1 MIREEQKE
9 QRRKQ
14 ILNTAL
20 ELFVRRGYSDT
31 KIGDIAETAGM
42 SMGLL
47 FHYFDSKEKLYEE
60 LVRTGAAYAGTPGEL
75 PYENPVEYFEGFLN
89 ALFGYVRRQ
98 PWVFY
103 MFVLMAQARRSEAVP
118 SHIREIAMGV
128 DQIGQ
133 SAAIIEEGQ
142 RQGYFRDGDAHLLA
156 FTFWCSVQGI
166 MEQLSVMPRMRV
178 EGALPRT
185 EWIMDILLK
194 SGGSIDE

>member
-20 ELFVRRGYSDT
+20 ELFARKGYSDT

-60 LVRTGAAYAGTPGEL
+60 LVRMGAAYAGTPGEL

-89 ALFGYVRRQ
+89 ALFGYARRQ

-118 SHIREIAMGV
+118 SHIREIAMEV

-133 SAAIIEEGQ
+133 SAGIIEEGQ
-142 RQGYFRDGDAHLLA
+142 RQGYFRDGDAHMLA

-166 MEQLSVMPRMRV
+166 MEQLAVMPRMRA